1 MTCLMMMF
9 MGDLSPRD
17 TRILKLVAA
26 FGQLTG
32 GQLARLVFHERK
44 GDSPRDR
51 VLRRLVGHKLLAYVE
66 HRQIGGWRSGS
77 AQYVY
82 QLGTAGRKFCDE
94 RRYRGHGTA
103 INRHG
108 LAIADVFVSLVEAER
123 TGRLKMTDFIPEPG
137 CHEEVE
143 RIKLTPD
150 ARFELET
157 SQSTASYWLEM
168 DMGTERAPQLADK
181 CRRYWH
187 TYKLKHSDFPTVLF
201 VAPDAER
208 VRFIQGVVEG
218 GPDEAQDLFQVV
230 ELRNLLDIIN

>member
-1 MTCLMMMF
+1 
-9 MGDLSPRD
+9 
-17 TRILKLVAA
+17 
-26 FGQLTG
+26 
-32 GQLARLVFHERK
+32 
-44 GDSPRDR
+44 
-51 VLRRLVGHKLLAYVE
+51 
-66 HRQIGGWRSGS
+66 
-77 AQYVY
+77 
-82 QLGTAGRKFCDE
+82 
-94 RRYRGHGTA
+94 
-103 INRHG
+103 
-108 LAIADVFVSLVEAER
+108 
-123 TGRLKMTDFIPEPG
+123 
-137 CHEEVE
+137 HEEVE